1 MTDRGILAYGS
12 YIPRLRIRRETIAE
26 AVAWSSPAL
35 NAQARGER
43 SICGWDE
50 DSLTMAVE
58 AARDCRLDG
67 MDAPDYLVL
76 ASTTLPFADRD
87 NAAVVTEA
95 LDLPEIINTLDV
107 SSSQRAGTAA
117 LANALGAA
125 TGSSLVIASECRE
138 TRPASPLEMQTG
150 HGAAAVLAGNG
161 KQMLAR
167 CLGASAVSR
176 DLVDHYRSR
185 SGRFDYT
192 LEDRWVRDEGFFKI
206 IPETVDMLLKQS
218 GVTPDSIDHI
228 IIPAPARVAKRLC
241 KILGLDES
249 GLADD
254 LAMNCGHTGTAQPLL
269 LLAATLEQAT
279 PGARILLVG
288 FGQGADAMLF
298 ETTKQSEHYRPRLG
312 VAGYLARRHE
322 ETKYLRYLSHRGLV
336 EVDRGNRA
344 EFDNRAALTTFY
356 RKRDMVTAFKGG
368 RCESCGTVQFPR
380 AAMCVNPDCRARD
393 TQTSVSLS
401 GLTGRVKSFTEDWL
415 AATPNPPL
423 QYGIIELEGGA
434 NVMLEIADCEP
445 GAIEVGTT
453 VEMRFRI
460 KAVDEK
466 RDFTRYFWKPSPAE
480 NPSPVEEQ

>member
-1 MTDRGILAYGS
+1 
-12 YIPRLRIRRETIAE
+12 
-26 AVAWSSPAL
+26 
-35 NAQARGER
+35 
-43 SICGWDE
+43 
-50 DSLTMAVE
+50 MAVE
-58 AARDCRLDG
+58 AARDCRMEGLVS
-67 MDAPDYLVL
+67 PDSLVL

-95 LDLPEIINTLDV
+95 LDLPEVINTLDV

-125 TGSSLVIASECRE
+125 SGSSLVIATECRE

-150 HGAAAVLAGNG
+150 HGAAAVLIGEG
-161 KQMLAR
+161 KKMLAR

-206 IPETVDMLLKQS
+206 IPGTVEKLLEKL
-218 GVTPDSIDHI
+218 GVKADSIDNVVV
-228 IIPAPARVAKRLC
+228 PAPARVAKRLC
-241 KILGLDES
+241 KILDLDDA

-254 LAMNCGHTGTAQPLL
+254 LAAQCGHTGAAHPLL
-269 LLAATLEQAT
+269 LLSAALEQAT
-279 PGARILLVG
+279 PGQKILLVG
-288 FGQGADAMLF
+288 FGQGADALLF
-298 ETTKQSEHYRPRLG
+298 ETTKQIEKYQPHSG
-312 VAGYLARRHE
+312 VAGHLVRRHE
-322 ETKYLRYLSHRGLV
+322 EKKYVRYLSHRGLV

-356 RKRDMVTAFKGG
+356 RKRDMVTGFKGG

-380 AAMCVNPDCRARD
+380 TAVCVNPDCRAMD

-434 NVMLEIADCEP
+434 NIMLEITDCEP
-445 GAIEVGTT
+445 GTLEVGTT

-466 RDFTRYFWKPSPAE
+466 RDFTRYFWKPSP
-480 NPSPVEEQ
+480 VGEQ